1 MHADVQTMW
10 QVKGNLFLT
19 GNQWSSTRLAD
30 DRGYPSGYAWRF
42 DFNEGRPFDGDE
54 LSFYTFKRALCVR
67 GSGK

>member
-1 MHADVQTMW
+1 MIVGT
-10 QVKGNLFLT
+10 
-19 GNQWSSTRLAD
+19 
-30 DRGYPSGYAWRF
+30 SGYAWRF